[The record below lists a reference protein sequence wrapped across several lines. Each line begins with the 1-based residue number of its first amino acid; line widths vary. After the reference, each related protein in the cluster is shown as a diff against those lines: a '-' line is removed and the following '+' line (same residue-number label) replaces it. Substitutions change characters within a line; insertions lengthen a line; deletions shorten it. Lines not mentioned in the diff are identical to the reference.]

1 MTDELMRHA
10 VTVADYMPH
19 GMCLLWQPWLVFLW
33 AGSDALIFA
42 SYMAIPIA
50 LLMVLKRRT
59 DVPHRGIVMLF
70 ASFILL
76 CGFTHLFGIVTLWVP
91 IYPYVGVLKLATG
104 IVSTITA
111 ILLFRMIPALVALP
125 SPGDLR
131 RANEELIE
139 ARDALEAKVAA
150 RTAELSDANARLA
163 ILTREAV
170 HRSNNLLAVV
180 SSLAR
185 QSARDARNIDD
196 YVETFA
202 GRIDALAGATSS
214 VMRGDDKTSQGIE
227 TIVRRQLDPLLNVHG
242 DRVRIEGPLVRVG
255 SEAAQQISLALHEL
269 ATNAQKYGGLD
280 HDEAAILVGW
290 TVEDGRFRLIWVETF
305 DPATGAAPFSSDRV
319 GFGTKLLT
327 RVVPTML
334 RGTAERTVDAAHF
347 TYTLDVPIEELGAGS
362 EGEGETGLAARI
374 VDETF
379 GADTRA

>member
-42 SYMAIPIA
+42 SYMAIPVA
-50 LLMVLKRRT
+50 LLMVLRRRK

-91 IYPYVGVLKLATG
+91 IYPYVGALKLATG

-131 RANEELIE
+131 RANEELRE
-139 ARDALEAKVAA
+139 ARDALEAKVDE
-150 RTAELSDANARLA
+150 RTAELSDANAKLA

-185 QSARDARNIDD
+185 QSARDAKDIES

-214 VMRGDDKTSQGIE
+214 IMRGDDKTSQGVE
-227 TIVRRQLDPLLNVHG
+227 TIVRRQLEPLLAVHG
-242 DRVRIEGPLVRVG
+242 DKVRIEGPLVRIG

-269 ATNAQKYGGLD
+269 STNAQKYGGLD
-280 HDEAAILVGW
+280 HDEAEIVVRW
-290 TVEDGRFRLIWVETF
+290 HVEDGRFKLVWCETF
-305 DPATGAAPFSSDRV
+305 EPTAGPAPFSGERI
-319 GFGTKLLT
+319 GFGTKLLV

-334 RGTAERTVDAAHF
+334 RGKAERNVDEAHF
-347 TYTLDVPIEELGAGS
+347 IYSLDVPVDGLGAGS
-362 EGEGETGLAARI
+362 EGQGETGIAARI

-379 GADTRA
+379 GA